1 MKKETKRNL
10 HCCNAE
16 GKKNIL
22 HASLGGRSAYGNK
35 LKDIVFG
42 KYCTKHLFTGHIRLL
57 CESQMG

>member
-16 GKKNIL
+16 GKNIL
-22 HASLGGRSAYGNK
+22 HAGLGGMSAYGNE
-35 LKDIVFG
+35 LKDMVFE
-42 KYCTKHLFTGHIRLL
+42 KYCTKHLFTGIRLL